1 MRRTLPRSFTKGV
14 IDPLRRTPLLLTLAL
29 VAAFAVQ
36 AAPASASKTQ
46 FSLFEDNGYM
56 LNGAARG
63 GALDFAQSYGVQ
75 TIRIAMLWSNVAPS
89 AGSKTR
95 PSFDAT
101 NPAAYGG
108 GFAPY
113 DEAINAIKARGIGV
127 MLTVTGPVPKWA
139 TKSKRDNLTNPS
151 SKEYGQF
158 MTAVGRRYGGLV
170 DYWTLW
176 NEPNH
181 PKFLK
186 PQFKKVGKRKVA
198 VSPGIYRKLFIAGQ
212 KGLAASGYG
221 NKPVLLGDTA
231 PVGNFQVV
239 APLAFLRGTLCL
251 TRSYR
256 KSKKC
261 GKLNVAGY
269 AHHPYTKASGPTYRS
284 PNRDDVTIGT
294 LSRLTSAV
302 SRAGRAGAIPRG
314 IRSYNTEF
322 GVQSRPDPFAA
333 TLDKQATYIGIAER
347 QSYNN
352 RGIASYSQ
360 YLLQDEPARKGGS
373 ALTRYSGFESGL
385 RMANGQNKPSYEA
398 YRLPLA
404 VDRRGHSG
412 SVSIWGYV
420 RPTHA
425 ASNVVVVY
433 RDKGSKTVKTLKSFT
448 TDSRGYF
455 KFNAKYKSGRR
466 WQLRWSTFGGHF
478 VEAY

>member
-1 MRRTLPRSFTKGV
+1 M
-14 IDPLRRTPLLLTLAL
+14 LAL
-29 VAAFAVQ
+29 VVVLGLQ
-36 AAPASASKTQ
+36 AAPAGASKTE
-46 FSLFEDNGYM
+46 FSLFEDNAQI
-56 LNGAARG
+56 LDDGARPPT
-63 GALDFAQSYGVQ
+63 LDLAQSYGVQ
-75 TIRIAMLWSNVAPS
+75 TIRIAMLWSNVAPN

-101 NPAAYGG
+101 DPGAYGS
-108 GFAPY
+108 AWQRY
-113 DEAINAIKARGIGV
+113 DDAINAIKARGMGV

-186 PQFKKVGKRKVA
+186 PQFKKVHGHKVA
-198 VSPGIYRKLFIAGQ
+198 ASPALYRKLFIAGQ

-221 NKPVLLGDTA
+221 QKPVLLGDTA

-251 TRSYR
+251 TRGYH

-269 AHHPYTKASGPTYRS
+269 AHHPYTKASGPTYHS

-294 LSRLTSAV
+294 MSRLTRAV

-314 IRSYNTEF
+314 IKTYNTEF

-347 QSYNN
+347 MSYNN
-352 RGIASYSQ
+352 SAVASYSQ

-385 RMANGQNKPSYEA
+385 RMANGRNKPSYDA

-412 SVSIWGYV
+412 SVSIWGFV

-425 ASNVVVVY
+425 TSNVEVVY
-433 RDKGSKTVKTLKSFT
+433 RDRGSKTVKSLKSLT
-448 TDSRGYF
+448 TDSLGYF
-455 KFNAKYKSGRR
+455 KFNAKYKKGRR

>member
-1 MRRTLPRSFTKGV
+1 MTLV
-14 IDPLRRTPLLLTLAL
+14 L
-29 VAAFAVQ
+29 VAALSFQ
-36 AAPASASKTQ
+36 AAPADASKTQ
-46 FSLFEDNGYM
+46 FSLLEDNAHF
-56 LNGAARG
+56 LNAGARGAA
-63 GALDFAQSYGVQ
+63 LDEAQGFGVQ
-75 TIRIAMLWSNVAPS
+75 TIRIAMLWSNIAPS
-89 AGSKTR
+89 AGSKRR
-95 PSFDAT
+95 PTFDAT
-101 NPAAYGG
+101 DPGAYGSAWDPFDG
-108 GFAPY
+108 
-113 DEAINAIKARGIGV
+113 AINAIKARGMGV

-139 TKSKRDNLTNPS
+139 TASKRDNLTNPS
-151 SKEYGQF
+151 AKEYGQF

-186 PQFKKVGKRKVA
+186 PQFKKVGNRKVA
-198 VSPGIYRKLFIAGQ
+198 ASPALYRKLFIAGQ
-212 KGLAASGYG
+212 KGLIASGYG
-221 NKPVLLGDTA
+221 QKPVLLGDTA

-251 TRSYR
+251 TRGYR

-261 GKLNVAGY
+261 GKLNVQGY

-294 LSRLTSAV
+294 LSRLTRAV

-314 IRSYNTEF
+314 LKSYNTEF

-352 RGIASYSQ
+352 SGIASYSQ

-385 RMANGQNKPSYEA
+385 RLAANGKNKPSYDA

-404 VDRRGHSG
+404 VDRRGHTG
-412 SVSIWGYV
+412 SVSIWGFV

-425 ASNVVVVY
+425 TSNVEVVY
-433 RDKGSKTVKTLKSFT
+433 RDRGSKTVKSLKSLT
-448 TDSRGYF
+448 TDASGYF
-455 KFNAKYKSGRR
+455 TFNARYKSGRR
-466 WQLRWSTFGGHF
+466 WQLRWNGFSGHF
-478 VEAY
+478 VEPY